1 MVPQATTREALLSGE
16 IAQSVGP
23 LKGKER
29 FIWRSLFE
37 SCRAGSVVLEVELAT
52 QEESVLW
59 NLVALAV
66 QEYGYS
72 PSKLKWDEGSRTYC
86 LTLNRL
92 GISQSKRVITIFQDQ
107 FSASVADN
115 RLHEAIVQ
123 NLLDA
128 VRGAV
133 PGSAW
138 KTQSAPGL
146 LR

>member
-1 MVPQATTREALLSGE
+1 V
-16 IAQSVGP
+16 
-23 LKGKER
+23 
-29 FIWRSLFE
+29 
-37 SCRAGSVVLEVELAT
+37 EVELAT

-66 QEYGYS
+66 HDHGYS
-72 PSKLKWDEGSRTYC
+72 PSELKWDEGSQTYH
-86 LTLNRL
+86 LSVNRL
-92 GISQSKRVITIFQDQ
+92 GIPQSRRDIRIFRDQ

-115 RLHEAIVQ
+115 RLHKAIVR
-123 NLLDA
+123 NLLDV

-138 KTQSAPGL
+138 NTQGAPGL